1 MRLSVIRTLSWVL
14 FKSYFRAGRREGRG
28 GGSGSRISDIA
39 GRFFRPRVILI
50 LYSVAFVASFL
61 LVQLVLPFLENVL
74 AEDLV
79 WQMLIGLPMILT
91 SGVIIAGILFEL
103 GQGAGVSPSEAV
115 NWLPISPREYV
126 AASSLS
132 TAAAYFPLFA
142 VGAGATL
149 PLSLEFNLFSVWS
162 VAAILSIL
170 ALLLGA
176 FIVEILAAVNRVSSK
191 IYPKSGKFA
200 ILSRIVLIVLFAV
213 IQVAFNPYFLFYVL
227 GATASVVGVTWF
239 VPMIWPSVAITNL
252 IRLDTFAAVIFST
265 LSVAF
270 VLTVFLAASYLRQKF
285 WSPTHIPITTKSS
298 IVYEPQTP
306 SLLQLG
312 FSPLE
317 TAIAL
322 KEFRALARRRDLA
335 RFVAI
340 PVVYVIALT
349 LPVLFSSSYGDDFSL
364 GLSGFFLAAMVPFII
379 PLMLSSITVGQEG
392 KAIVLILMLPIRANS
407 FIKGKLLPA
416 WIISIIS
423 SIGTVI
429 IFRMLGQMPLP
440 AMWAIITASVFV
452 VVVESFVGLGIGAR
466 YPDFTVSA
474 RSRYIT
480 LTGFIRSIVIGGP
493 PALAIFA
500 PITFYLISGVG
511 IMEEG
516 EQEVVDVLIPPF
528 DIAFV
533 FLTTAVIGSALSYL
547 AYRFCRRGVERFLTN
562 LEA

>member
-14 FKSYFRAGRREGRG
+14 FKSYFRAGRGEGRG
-28 GGSGSRISDIA
+28 GGSSISDIA

-79 WQMLIGLPMILT
+79 WQLLIGLPMILT

-142 VGAGATL
+142 IGAGATL

-191 IYPKSGKFA
+191 IYRKSGKFA

-213 IQVAFNPYFLFYVL
+213 IQVAFNPYFLFHVL
-227 GATASVVGVTWF
+227 GDTASVLGVTWF

-270 VLTVFLAASYLRQKF
+270 VLTAFLAASYLRQKF
-285 WSPTHIPITTKSS
+285 WSPTHISITTKSS

-335 RFVAI
+335 RFMAI

-349 LPVLFSSSYGDDFSL
+349 LPVLFSPSDDDFLRGSF
-364 GLSGFFLAAMVPFII
+364 GFFLAAMVPFII

-392 KAIVLILMLPIRANS
+392 KAIVRILMLPIRANS

-500 PITFYLISGVG
+500 PITFYIISGVG

-516 EQEVVDVLIPPF
+516 EQEVDVLIPPF

-533 FLTTAVIGSALSYL
+533 FLTTAVIGSVLSYL